1 MNKKETVLITGAT
14 SGIGKS
20 LAYKFSK
27 NYNYDLV
34 LVSRNISKLEFI
46 LKDLSKNNK
55 NKIFIFEVDLTKN
68 DSSKKIINFLEK
80 NEIDISILVN
90 NAGIGQENLLDQT
103 SIKHS
108 NDIIS
113 VNVSSLVNL
122 TRELVPKF
130 KERGGGKILNVSSV
144 VGFYP
149 MPKSSIYSASKSFV
163 NFFSESL
170 RLELKKFN
178 IKVSILCP
186 GTTITNIKDNF
197 EKYYENK
204 NELKSAKSIKTSL
217 AGIKSSDQVAE
228 IAIKDFLKNKFII
241 IPGYRNKIFTF
252 IMSTIGYKF
261 RDYLIYLKIKK

>member
-1 MNKKETVLITGAT
+1 MK
-14 SGIGKS
+14 
-20 LAYKFSK
+20 
-27 NYNYDLV
+27 
-34 LVSRNISKLEFI
+34 
-46 LKDLSKNNK
+46 K
-55 NKIFIFEVDLTKN
+55 NK
-68 DSSKKIINFLEK
+68 
-80 NEIDISILVN
+80 IDISILVN
-90 NAGIGQENLLDQT
+90 NAGIGQESLLDQT
-103 SIKHS
+103 NIKHS
-108 NDIIS
+108 SDIIS
-113 VNVSSLVNL
+113 V
-122 TRELVPKF
+122 
-130 KERGGGKILNVSSV
+130 NVSSV

-204 NELKSAKSIKTSL
+204 NELKTAKNIKISL

-252 IMSTIGYKF
+252 IMSTIGYKL